1 MRVPQDFRSNFKPLV
16 VTRSDNKHSE
26 TPTGDARELCCSA
39 QVCVSIIPRAAA
51 VSQQL
56 TQSPG
61 LISLPALMAQERGDN
76 MSV

>member
-1 MRVPQDFRSNFKPLV
+1 MRVSQKFRSHFKPLV

-26 TPTGDARELCCSA
+26 ALTPVSDARELCCSPG
-39 QVCVSIIPRAAA
+39 VRVSIIPGAAA

-61 LISLPALMAQERGDN
+61 LIPLSDGSEERG
-76 MSV
+76 